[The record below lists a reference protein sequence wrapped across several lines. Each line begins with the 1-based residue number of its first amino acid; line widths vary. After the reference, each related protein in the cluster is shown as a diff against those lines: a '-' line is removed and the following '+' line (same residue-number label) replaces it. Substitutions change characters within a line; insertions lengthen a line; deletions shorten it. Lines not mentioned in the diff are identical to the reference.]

1 MKLLLNSSL
10 CFVLGL
16 QMTASIR
23 LLAQGT
29 TYISNLEANSLGN
42 VAIASNARLAQS
54 FDTGANSLGYFLNSV
69 QLSLAVPTGSPSGFT
84 VSLFGDNDFHPGG
97 SMGTLIGSTNPSAAG
112 IFSYE
117 AFNTTLSPSTKY
129 WIVLS
134 AQTPLT
140 TGAYYS
146 GLVSFFDYT
155 STGTWSTDRFYNK
168 STDGLV
174 WTDSIVG
181 YNLKFSVAATAI
193 PEPSSTVLLG
203 LSGLL
208 PAIWLGRKLRSP

>member
-1 MKLLLNSSL
+1 MKLLSSSAL
-10 CFVLGL
+10 WLLLGF

-23 LLAQGT
+23 LSAQGT
-29 TYISNLEANSLGN
+29 THISNLEANSLGY
-42 VAIASNARLAQS
+42 VAIASNAKLAQS

-84 VSLFGDNDFHPGG
+84 VSLFEDKDFHPGA
-97 SMGTLIGSTNPSAAG
+97 SMGTLTGSTNPSVAG

-117 AFNTTLSPSTKY
+117 ADNTTLSPSSKY

-140 TGAYYS
+140 IGAYYS
-146 GLVSFFDYT
+146 GLASFFDYT

-193 PEPSSTVLLG
+193 PEPSITVLLG

-208 PAIWLGRKLRSP
+208 PAIWLGRKVRSL